1 MKYIQKSP
9 FLFEKSKLKKHIKL
23 KIKRKSKNKSLKI
36 KSPFQIFSQ
45 SKIKKVNNNLEISKN
60 NIQSYKDWDKYYE
73 KEIENLFRSF
83 ASKIMEN
90 LIKNDCFLLTQEAEK
105 VDYTYYQYSKNGK
118 YIINIVAV
126 FENPINFRVVYEPI
140 ELNIKIKG
148 NRKIL
153 YGFLFTL
160 LCIIIYIIYRYGKIN
175 SDN

>member
-1 MKYIQKSP
+1 MSTKNSDRANYKRLNWDHLSGADHYLIYI
-9 FLFEKSKLKKHIKL
+9 LK
-23 KIKRKSKNKSLKI
+23 NT
-36 KSPFQIFSQ
+36 Q
-45 SKIKKVNNNLEISKN
+45 
-60 NIQSYKDWDKYYE
+60 
-73 KEIENLFRSF
+73 ENQ
-83 ASKIMEN
+83 N

-175 SDN
+175 SDNESIDDKE

>member
-1 MKYIQKSP
+1 MQNRLQLYDRNYKRLNWDHLSGADHYLIYI
-9 FLFEKSKLKKHIKL
+9 LK
-23 KIKRKSKNKSLKI
+23 NT
-36 KSPFQIFSQ
+36 Q
-45 SKIKKVNNNLEISKN
+45 
-60 NIQSYKDWDKYYE
+60 
-73 KEIENLFRSF
+73 ENQ
-83 ASKIMEN
+83 N